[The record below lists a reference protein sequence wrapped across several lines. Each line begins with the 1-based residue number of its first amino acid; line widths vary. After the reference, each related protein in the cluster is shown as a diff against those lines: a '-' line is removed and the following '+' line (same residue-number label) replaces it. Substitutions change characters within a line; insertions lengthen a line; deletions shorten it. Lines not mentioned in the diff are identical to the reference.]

1 MSPKNPKKKKTMT
14 KMLLLAWILLSV
26 PVLGLE
32 PDLYWPQWRGRDGQG
47 VSNET
52 SLPWQWGPEKN
63 VIWKVRVEGQ
73 GHSSPVVWGD
83 RIFVT
88 TDVEGP
94 LVPGAGAPI
103 HMENGEEF
111 LHPDSGGADR
121 SHRLSVLALDRT
133 SGAVVWKK
141 DVHEGTV
148 FDNRH
153 KQGSYAAPTPVADG
167 DRVYAFFESQGV
179 HAFDFDGTLLWS
191 KSLGPIGSMGM
202 GPGTSPV
209 LFEGLLIL
217 QCDEDMG
224 EKSFLVALDKLTG
237 HEVWRRPR
245 PVQSS
250 WATPIVVGGPG
261 GPELVTSGFEWVLA
275 YDPRSG
281 EELWRAKG
289 VLSNA
294 IPSPVAGDGFAIL
307 SAGYPDKRVFAVE
320 LGHRGDLTGSGAIL
334 WQYDKGTA
342 YVASPIRYG
351 DYLYLMNDK
360 GIVTCLE
367 AETGKVVY
375 EGGRVPVPATFMASF
390 VAAEG
395 KLFLTSE
402 DGDTFVIA
410 AGPQHRILATNSV
423 GEKVTAS
430 PAISQG
436 SFFIRGAEH
445 LFRIGL

>member
-1 MSPKNPKKKKTMT
+1 MKSKFPF
-14 KMLLLAWILLSV
+14 LASILLSV
-26 PVLGLE
+26 PVLSLE
-32 PDLYWPQWRGRDGQG
+32 PDVYWPQWRGRDGQG
-47 VSNET
+47 ISNEKN
-52 SLPWQWGPEKN
+52 LPWEWGPEKN
-63 VIWKVRVEGQ
+63 VIWKVPVEGQ

-83 RIFVT
+83 RIFLT
-88 TDVEGP
+88 RDVEGP
-94 LVPGAGAPI
+94 VVPGAKAPI
-103 HMENGEEF
+103 HMENGQEF
-111 LHPDSGGADR
+111 LHPDSRGADR
-121 SHRLSVLALDRT
+121 SHRLEVLAFDRQ
-133 SGAVVWKK
+133 SGALVWTKA
-141 DVHEGTV
+141 VHEGTV

-153 KQGSYAAPTPVADG
+153 QSGSYAAPTPVADG
-167 DRVYAFFESQGV
+167 ERVYAYFESQGI
-179 HAFDFDGTLLWS
+179 HALDFEGTLLWS
-191 KSLGPIGSMGM
+191 KTLGPIGSMGM
-202 GPGTSPV
+202 GPGTSPI

-217 QCDEDMG
+217 QCDEDVG

-237 HEVWRRPR
+237 NEVWRRAR

-250 WATPIVVGGPG
+250 WATPILVQGPK

-275 YDPRSG
+275 YDPRTG
-281 EELWRAKG
+281 EELWRTKG

-294 IPSPVAGDGFAIL
+294 IPSPVAGDGFVIL
-307 SAGYPDKRVFAVE
+307 SAGYPEKRVFAVE
-320 LGHRGDLTGSGAIL
+320 LGRRGDVSGTDAVL
-334 WQYDKGTA
+334 WEYDKGTA

-351 DYLYLMNDK
+351 DYLYLMSDK

-367 AETGKVVY
+367 AKTGKLVY

-390 VAAEG
+390 VAAEE

-410 AGPQHRILATNSV
+410 AGPEHRILATNSV
-423 GEKVTAS
+423 GEPVSSS